1 MKKKANISDQ
11 DRELFQQ
18 SMAGTRKLNIEP
30 RITPEK
36 KQPPPRP
43 LQQEK
48 DNQQVLTDMLSD
60 PVDPADM
67 ETGEELLFV
76 RSGIQQRTL
85 KKLRRGEFSIEAE
98 LDLHGRTK
106 LEAREAIVEFLHF
119 CHSHNLRCVRIIH
132 GKGHG
137 SLGKRPILKQYVNHW
152 LRQRDDILAFCSA
165 RQVDGGTGAI
175 YVLLRRKG

>member
-1 MKKKANISDQ
+1 MKKKHAISDE
-11 DRELFQQ
+11 DRKLFQK
-18 SMAGTRKLNIEP
+18 SVADARKLDVEP
-30 RITPEK
+30 RIMPEK
-36 KQPPPRP
+36 TRPPPRP

-48 DNQQVLTDMLSD
+48 DNQQVLADMLSD

-76 RSGIQQRTL
+76 RNGIQQRTL

-106 LEAREAIVEFLHF
+106 LEAREAIVEFLYF
-119 CHSHNLRCVRIIH
+119 CHSHSLRCVRIIH

-175 YVLLRRKG
+175 YVLLRKKG